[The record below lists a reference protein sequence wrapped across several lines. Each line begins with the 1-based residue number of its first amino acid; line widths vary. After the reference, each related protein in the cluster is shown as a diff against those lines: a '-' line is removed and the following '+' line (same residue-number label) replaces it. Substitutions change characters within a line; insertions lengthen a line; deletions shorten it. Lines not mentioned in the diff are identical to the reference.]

1 VDVKLE
7 NFGDAFQ
14 HLNTKVDEIT
24 SKIIVLDAVDVK
36 LENFGDK
43 LQPLNTKVD
52 KITNKVTVLDENVV
66 SVHSFTNDLFN
77 NSSTSNIAISGGHI
91 KTKQYNTCYRH
102 GNLTAM

>member
-1 VDVKLE
+1 LE
-7 NFGDAFQ
+7 QLVNIRFDAINDKFLVVSAQ
-14 HLNTKVDEIT
+14 
-24 SKIIVLDAVDVK
+24 LDAVDVK

-52 KITNKVTVLDENVV
+52 KITNRVTVLDENVV